1 MLARKPRQPTAAECC
16 GDGCAVCVYDIYA
29 QELTIW
35 ENECK
40 RELQYGYGRRELQQG
55 SVISPDHYKLF
66 VLQKIRKMTE
76 CCSKY
81 TFAINDFGSIG
92 YGIGQHLIMRASVDG
107 EIVTRQYTPV
117 SLPSALG
124 FFEVIIKVYPTG
136 KMSKYIR
143 TLKEGCSVEWRG
155 PLGRLDYKPNMH
167 KHMLMLAA
175 GTGIAP
181 MVQVLRH
188 ITSMDDDYTMVHLLF
203 GMAKYRDI
211 YLKDEL
217 DELKRFWNVS
227 ILYCLSDSSE
237 RPRGLRNDDHHPA
250 PCYLRGPLRPPM
262 RLVTTG
268 WQRRDSAHAKSQQA
282 RASIGIVSTEIMA
295 AGCDDD
301 ELSECLELIDE
312 HERRKAEERNEK
324 LIREAEERHLEM
336 KRLEIELLKARGSS
350 EGSEASSGVERKSF
364 RMKDLMQPY
373 RSGEDMGLFLVL
385 PFEKECWPAERE
397 PFSHFGRRYQGLQI
411 TGGGRGMQQS
421 RIEVSTASAHQHCLH
436 RPLPTKVDDLC
447 TSRSRPAAGEAVT
460 KQ

>member
-1 MLARKPRQPTAAECC
+1 MAENNNKPLPPATISEEMLARKPRQPTAAECC

-40 RELQYGYGRRELQQG
+40 RELQYGSGRRELVRALTWRACVTNVKAR
-55 SVISPDHYKLF
+55 SRHANRI
-66 VLQKIRKMTE
+66 
-76 CCSKY
+76 
-81 TFAINDFGSIG
+81 
-92 YGIGQHLIMRASVDG
+92 ASVDG

-117 SLPSALG
+117 SLASALG

-227 ILYCLSDSSE
+227 ILYCLSDE
-237 RPRGLRNDDHHPA
+237 
-250 PCYLRGPLRPPM
+250 
-262 RLVTTG
+262 
-268 WQRRDSAHAKSQQA
+268 AKVQD
-282 RASIGIVSTEIMA
+282 IKYG
-295 AGCDDD
+295 D
-301 ELSECLELIDE
+301 EVHCGEIDE
-312 HERRKAEERNEK
+312 E
-324 LIREAEERHLEM
+324 LLEAELT
-336 KRLEIELLKARGSS
+336 KRSIPHVLLCGPSAFNNRFVKYL
-350 EGSEASSGVERKSF
+350 KS
-364 RMKDLMQPY
+364 RTDP
-373 RSGEDMGLFLVL
+373 
-385 PFEKECWPAERE
+385 
-397 PFSHFGRRYQGLQI
+397 
-411 TGGGRGMQQS
+411 
-421 RIEVSTASAHQHCLH
+421 
-436 RPLPTKVDDLC
+436 
-447 TSRSRPAAGEAVT
+447 VT
-460 KQ
+460 WHVF